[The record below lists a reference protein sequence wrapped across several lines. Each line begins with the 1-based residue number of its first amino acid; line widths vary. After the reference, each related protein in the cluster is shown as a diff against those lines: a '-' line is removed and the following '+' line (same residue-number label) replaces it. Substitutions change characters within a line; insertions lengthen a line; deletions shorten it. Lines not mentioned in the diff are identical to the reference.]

1 MVMWAELGVFVSV
14 CAGALS
20 TLLMTCFQSRCTR
33 INLCCGALECVRNVP
48 DVTEPTDD
56 ANDDDG
62 NDGNDDDTGAAIPSL
77 PSAPPLGIPRV

>member
-14 CAGALS
+14 CAGAMS

-48 DVTEPTDD
+48 DVTEPTDE
-56 ANDDDG
+56 ANDDD
-62 NDGNDDDTGAAIPSL
+62 DDDDPNATPAPGTALAAASRV
-77 PSAPPLGIPRV
+77 GIPRV